1 MAARPIWRGHLRLA
15 LVSCPVA
22 LYTAKHERGNL
33 HFHLINPETGHRVRM
48 ITLDAETDEEVKRS
62 DLVRGYEFKKDHY
75 ILLDDEDFE
84 KARVESSSTMTVD
97 KFVDASSIDPIYYDA
112 SYFLVPEGETGEDVY
127 AVLREAIARSG
138 KVALSRVVISRRE
151 RAIAIM
157 PMQRG
162 MVVHTLHEEG
172 DINNP
177 KELFEDIPS
186 AKTDPEMVKL
196 ALQLIER
203 QAGRYDPA
211 DMEDRY
217 EARLR
222 AVIEA
227 KLKGEGFQP
236 AAEAEPER
244 GNVIDLMAAL
254 KKSLGQESAGSAAK
268 KESTEQSTKGAR
280 GKAAREREPPA
291 AKPAPRSATRK
302 SMQKRA

>member
-1 MAARPIWRGHLRLA
+1 MARPIWTGSVIFGLVNVPVELNLA
-15 LVSCPVA
+15 V
-22 LYTAKHERGNL
+22 HERTV
-33 HFHLINPETGHRVRM
+33 HFHMLSKDGTCRLRRKLVCPETGKEYDFSQTAKGIEVGPDDYVL
-48 ITLDAETDEEVKRS
+48 IDQKEIEELKP
-62 DLVRGYEFKKDHY
+62 
-75 ILLDDEDFE
+75 E
-84 KARVESSSTMTVD
+84 KGRALEIDQFVE
-97 KFVDASSIDPIYYDA
+97 ASSIDPIYYDA
-112 SYFLVPEGETGEDVY
+112 SYFLVPEGESGEDVY
-127 AVLREAIARSG
+127 AVLREAIAKSG

-162 MVVHTLHEEG
+162 MVVHTLHEED
-172 DINNP
+172 DINDP

-186 AKTDPEMVKL
+186 AKPDPEMVKL

-227 KLKGEGFQP
+227 KLKGEGIEP

-254 KKSLGQESAGSAAK
+254 KKSLGQESAASAGK
-268 KESTEQSTKGAR
+268 KSTKQGTDGAR
-280 GKAAREREPPA
+280 GKAARERA
-291 AKPAPRSATRK
+291 SRATKPGPRSAT
-302 SMQKRA
+302 